1 MIYTP
6 YLPTLRIVLPIAL
19 ICAVW
24 AHGCSYGKRT
34 ESAKT
39 LAAQETLKAYAEET
53 RAAEKAAREATTAL
67 QEQIKDADAE
77 HDASLKENARL
88 AASLATALR
97 NGKQRLS
104 DTWRCP
110 TASASDAGQD
120 AAEAASARQA
130 DSLARIVDSTAA
142 DEAAIDW
149 IYERWQAEH
158 RAVIAAGCAVERQ

>member
-6 YLPTLRIVLPIAL
+6 YLPALRIVLPIAL

-24 AHGCSYGKRT
+24 AHGCSYGERT

-39 LAAQETLKAYAEET
+39 LAAQETLKTYAEAT
-53 RAAEKAAREATTAL
+53 RAAEKAAREATTTL
-67 QEQIKDADAE
+67 QERIKDADAKYQAAE
-77 HDASLKENARL
+77 KENARIAAGL
-88 AASLATALR
+88 ADSLKRGTVR
-97 NGKQRLS
+97 VS

-110 TASASDAGQD
+110 TASAGGAGTD
-120 AAEAASARQA
+120 AAEATSARQA